1 MYKMTDYS
9 KLMRNFKMDI
19 SEDIVIENQ
28 RGITLIGYTLY
39 SPHLLIPRIDPPQ
52 YQILYFKVKEGDP
65 NDDAKATFTSL
76 SNKILHSFEQLY
88 PMDFQENEVTSRQHR
103 WYVLMSVENTDDD
116 GWDYSWSFRS
126 KRWKYKNGLVRRR
139 VWVRLPETEQ

>member
-1 MYKMTDYS
+1 MTDHS
-9 KLMRNFKMDI
+9 KLMRNFKVDI
-19 SEDIVIENQ
+19 SNDIVIENQ

-52 YQILYFKVKEGDP
+52 YQIIYFDGKEGD
-65 NDDAKATFTSL
+65 DREQAKITFTSL

-88 PMDFQENEVTSRQHR
+88 PMDFQLNETASKQHK
-103 WYVLMSVENTDDD
+103 WYVLMSVEDTDDD

-139 VWVRLPETEQ
+139 VWVRLPEVA